1 MGSLKSD
8 APETM
13 TSQLQP
19 VAPPVTVR
27 EPRTAVVTGSARG
40 IGLATARRLAD
51 DGYEVLLFDRDEAA
65 VTQASRQIAG
75 SRFVVGDVRSAEDID
90 RTLEAFD
97 GRVDVLVNNAGL
109 PGRTAPIQEQ
119 TDDDWNRVIEIL
131 LTSPFRWCRAV
142 VPYMRR
148 AGWGRIV
155 NIASVAG
162 KEGNPNLIPYSVAKA
177 GVICLTKALAKE
189 VVDAGI
195 LVNAIAPAV
204 IDTALLG
211 DLPREQIDYMA
222 SRIPL
227 GRLGTAEEVAA
238 GVSFLV
244 NQATFTTGQTLDL
257 SGGRCTY

>member
-1 MGSLKSD
+1 MPSR
-8 APETM
+8 
-13 TSQLQP
+13 
-19 VAPPVTVR
+19 VAL
-27 EPRTAVVTGSARG
+27 VTGAGRG

-51 DGYEVLLFDRDEAA
+51 DGYQIVLFDRDERAVREAA
-65 VTQASRQIAG
+65 SQITG
-75 SRFVVGDVRSAEDID
+75 SQFVVGDVRSLEDVD
-90 RTLEAFD
+90 RTLHALG

-119 TDDDWNRVIEIL
+119 TDDDWNRVIDVL
-131 LTSPFRWCRAV
+131 LTAPFRWCRAV
-142 VPYMRR
+142 VPHMRR
-148 AGWGRIV
+148 SGWGRIV

-177 GVICLTKALAKE
+177 GVICLTKALAEE
-189 VVDAGI
+189 VVADGI
-195 LVNAIAPAV
+195 LVNAVAPAV

-211 DLPREQIDYMA
+211 DLPRHQIDYMA

-227 GRLGTAEEVAA
+227 GRLGTPEEVAA

-244 NQATFTTGQTLDL
+244 NEATFTTGQTLDL